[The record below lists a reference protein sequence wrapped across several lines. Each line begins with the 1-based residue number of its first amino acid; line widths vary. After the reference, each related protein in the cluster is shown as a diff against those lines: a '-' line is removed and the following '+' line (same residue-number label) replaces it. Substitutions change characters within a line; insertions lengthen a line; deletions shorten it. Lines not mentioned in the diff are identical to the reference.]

1 VVAQR
6 YNSPRVDMPLQS
18 DTLSWFRA
26 NHLLLLDLKAACLAV
41 KHQMQLLQCLV
52 WPGLELTI
60 YDTRGKHA
68 CLVWPGLQL
77 TIYDT
82 RGKHAYL
89 VWPGL
94 ELITPPM
101 RLISSLETYIDINI
115 LFVWWCLTLLS
126 TIFQLYRGGQFYW
139 WRKPEDPETTTDLS
153 QVTDKLYHIMLC
165 TSPWFRFELATSLV
179 IGTGCIGSSN
189 CHTII

>member
-1 VVAQR
+1 MKVTCFHHGIAEKLPILSLNNNHALAHSTKKSNAPNTNKNHLFYLPRCIISVMGIYR
-6 YNSPRVDMPLQS
+6 FNLLGLNLLIYIRVSPIDRRSDSPRNIFKQ
-18 DTLSWFRA
+18 LSWFRA

-115 LFVWWCLTLLS
+115 LFVK
-126 TIFQLYRGGQFYW
+126 RD
-139 WRKPEDPETTTDLS
+139 E
-153 QVTDKLYHIMLC
+153 
-165 TSPWFRFELATSLV
+165 
-179 IGTGCIGSSN
+179 
-189 CHTII
+189 IIKK